1 MSRVP
6 VATLQGRAQASPLSK
21 NLPSSS
27 SCRSNQSPQSL
38 KRSRYF
44 SVGNASGAR
53 LPGANLSRHRASP
66 QTREDRR
73 TTWGPARR
81 RPPAALLAGSHGGRL
96 APSAFSAGRA
106 GANAQCAGFTLRR
119 LDLGTHPESLS
130 PSAGQHSG
138 AGVPRRLAGP
148 QAPTSELGAPHGGC
162 RACRAGEPVTPTLT
176 CSAKREVKIPGLGL
190 VATGAGASDGGW
202 SCRRRPG
209 APQEA

>member
-1 MSRVP
+1 MERGEVSPPSGSAGPRVSP
-6 VATLQGRAQASPLSK
+6 PTPAIAVGGWGAAEQGVGAPTWWGLCKVPQVPFATLQGRAQASPLSK

-106 GANAQCAGFTLRR
+106 GANAPRAGFTSRR
-119 LDLGTHPESLS
+119 LDLGTHLESLS
-130 PSAGQHSG
+130 PSAGQHGG
-138 AGVPRRLAGP
+138 AGVPPRLAGR
-148 QAPTSELGAPHGGC
+148 QAPTSE
-162 RACRAGEPVTPTLT
+162 
-176 CSAKREVKIPGLGL
+176 
-190 VATGAGASDGGW
+190 
-202 SCRRRPG
+202 PG
-209 APQEA
+209 AEP